1 MPKKIKILF
10 KKNVDM
16 LKEKYEI
23 LSECEKT
30 KKYEDYCQNKRISL
44 DVSKELLER
53 NYSLKYDDFL
63 D

>member
-1 MPKKIKILF
+1 
-10 KKNVDM
+10 M

-30 KKYEDYCQNKRISL
+30 KKYENFYQEIRISFYISKYCQNKRISL
-44 DVSKELLER
+44 DVFKELLER